1 MNEKHTAGLWKA
13 HNAGSGH
20 AGFTGYVS
28 APGGEV
34 ICCTQDFA
42 DMAESSANARLI
54 AAAPELLEACKTAM
68 VIISQHYPAN
78 ATCCNDRI
86 NQVRAAI
93 AAAEGRE

>member
-1 MNEKHTAGLWKA
+1 MNEKHTAGAWKA

-54 AAAPELLEACKTAM
+54 AAAPELLEACKIALAHLGGTACGETREL
-68 VIISQHYPAN
+68 A
-78 ATCCNDRI
+78 
-86 NQVRAAI
+86 AAI